1 MSGTTRAARRG
12 GRPAAGAPTAAPLLA
27 LACCVVAGAAGCQTF
42 TPRKTPA
49 AAQGQKTAE
58 AKTTG
63 VSGPAPQKTD
73 FRREVTP
80 LQQFN
85 VHLELGRVH
94 ETQGNFEAA
103 VAEYQ
108 KAVEAAERRGGGR
121 GGQKV
126 GAEQQ
131 ALAQRR
137 MAGAFDR
144 MGRFTQADV
153 HYQQALKLAPRDPK
167 VWNDIGYSYYLQNRW
182 SDAERALKT
191 AETMEPNNPRV
202 LTNLGLALA
211 AQGKDDE
218 ALTALSRAN
227 GPAAG
232 HANLGFILAAQGKS
246 EQARRHY
253 EHALALQPQLTAARD
268 AIARIDAGAK
278 SGASSALASAENPR
292 PVPPGATADAQVALS
307 SAAVPA
313 PATPTA
319 TPPMPS
325 RTLPGR

>member
-12 GRPAAGAPTAAPLLA
+12 GRPAAGAPTSAPLLA
-27 LACCVVAGAAGCQTF
+27 LACCVVAGVAGCQTF

-49 AAQGQKTAE
+49 AAQQPTQG

-63 VSGPAPQKTD
+63 VSGPAPQKTE
-73 FRREVTP
+73 FRREVSP
-80 LQQFN
+80 VQQFN
-85 VHLELGRVH
+85 VHVELGRVY

-108 KAVEAAERRGGGR
+108 KAVDVSGQRGGR
-121 GGQKV
+121 GGQKI

-191 AETMEPNNPRV
+191 AETMDSNNPRV

-218 ALTALSRAN
+218 ALNVLSRAN
-227 GPAAG
+227 GPAVG

-246 EQARRHY
+246 ESARRHY

-278 SGASSALASAENPR
+278 GEASSALASAENPR

-307 SAAVPA
+307 SATVSA